1 MDLPPTFS
9 RPGGAAPAVWCGAPP
24 PDDEGQRLFFLRST
38 GLLDTTAS
46 AAFDRI
52 TRLASQIF
60 EVPISLISLVDEQR
74 QWFKSRV
81 GLDVDETPREVS
93 FCAYCVSDR
102 APLVV
107 PDARQDARFA
117 GNLLVTGAPGIR
129 FYAGA
134 PLVLPT
140 GHVLGS
146 LCIIDTRPRAF
157 SAAQLQLLQDLAAL
171 VMSQIDL
178 HQLAG
183 RVHEVTRLPNRAQLA
198 DDLRA
203 ACRDARA
210 GGQCTLMLLD
220 LMGNDQ
226 LHSAV
231 RAIGIA
237 RLESALRSVASQL
250 LGWLPAGAALYHV
263 SESRLAVLL
272 VHAGAH
278 APQDDFASGLLA
290 RFDQPLWLNG
300 LSVQLHVDA
309 GLARFRLLPG
319 EAEDALRRAST
330 ALHGARAAQQRLA
343 WHQPADD
350 APHQRAYALLHS
362 IPAALAAGE
371 FRLVYQPKLNL
382 RSGRFSGVEAL
393 ARWRSA
399 QHGDVSPAEFV
410 ALIESTALI
419 HEFTEWVLHQALAQL
434 AAWRAQGLELT
445 MAVNVSARNLEHPH
459 FLRMLRNACA
469 LHDVPAPAL
478 HLECTE
484 NAVIAGTR
492 TARVLQE
499 VLALGV
505 SISLDDFGVGYSNL
519 ACLHS
524 LPVQLLKLDQSLIK
538 PIAADVR
545 ALALVRSLILMGH
558 SLGYRLLA
566 EGVESAEVLD
576 ILAREGCD
584 AAQGYHLSRPL
595 EASAAADFLRAAPA
609 VAALAAPVSAS

>member
-93 FCAYCVSDR
+93 FCAYCVSER

-237 RLESALRSVASQL
+237 RLESVLRSVASQL

-263 SESRLAVLL
+263 SESRLA
-272 VHAGAH
+272 
-278 APQDDFASGLLA
+278 
-290 RFDQPLWLNG
+290 
-300 LSVQLHVDA
+300 
-309 GLARFRLLPG
+309 
-319 EAEDALRRAST
+319 
-330 ALHGARAAQQRLA
+330 
-343 WHQPADD
+343 
-350 APHQRAYALLHS
+350 
-362 IPAALAAGE
+362 
-371 FRLVYQPKLNL
+371 
-382 RSGRFSGVEAL
+382 
-393 ARWRSA
+393 
-399 QHGDVSPAEFV
+399 
-410 ALIESTALI
+410 
-419 HEFTEWVLHQALAQL
+419 VLHQALAQL